1 MSIIDFFKKTE
12 TKQGLIAIAIFFV
25 ISIFYFSPL
34 LNKKVLQQSDTI
46 LVQGMSKNIEDFRKN
61 HNGQEPYWSTTMFS
75 GMPSYTISANYSG
88 NLIQYLKI
96 GLDLGLPHPIGILF
110 LGMTLFFFL
119 GRSLNIDT
127 WVSMGGAIAYG
138 LTTYH
143 ILIMEAGHYQKIYA
157 LMYAPGVI
165 AGLIWLYQKKWILG
179 SIFLFITLGLE
190 VYAAHVQMTYYL
202 LFVILPLLTY
212 FGIQAIIQ
220 KDYKNFL
227 ISTGLAG
234 TMAILSLV
242 INANNLYPL
251 YQYQKLSIRGAS
263 ELASTKEELKTG
275 GLDKDYAYAWSQG
288 RVELTT
294 FLIPNAVGGA
304 SGSELGKNSA
314 SFKVLSQV
322 TPNALEIL
330 KRWPTYWGDQS
341 FTSGPYYSGI
351 IILALAIL
359 ALYVVPSGLKFPLL
373 YATLLSL
380 LLALGKNSFSVTE
393 AFVILALPV
402 IAYFKPKN
410 LQISSDVYGTTVGL
424 GGSLLVF
431 AIAGDPNDAYR
442 FKDLFFD
449 YLPLYNKFRVPS
461 SMLVI
466 AQLAIPILAIL
477 GLFEFLKDNQQI
489 SKEEKLKKLY
499 FAFGIPIG
507 VIAILWLMPSILYGD
522 FSSAQDIDF
531 QNQLMNMTQ
540 GNKSLVDNIMNA
552 LREDR
557 ESMMK
562 ADAQRSLFFLLV
574 MGGILWAYVKGS
586 IQNVKVVMLSFAILT
601 FIDLYTLSRRYLNND
616 SYTPKKDYQMN
627 FQAREA
633 DEFLSQNDKSY
644 FRVFPLDRNPFNDG
658 RTVYH
663 LRSIGGYNAA
673 KIKRYQQMI
682 EKHLAGTLNPFVI
695 NMLNTK
701 YLITSKPLNSPQY
714 VAIQKTQDGEV
725 IYLNVMNNGPAW
737 FVNDVLVVNSPDEAL
752 DTLNS
757 LDTRNKAVIENKD
770 KSLLQNYSNSAID
783 SSEIIEIQIFDNN
796 YLKYK
801 SQSNEDRFAVFS
813 EIYYNRGWKA
823 FIDGREVP
831 ILQTNFVLRGL
842 NVPKGEHTIEFK
854 FEPEDVKF
862 GEMLSYIGSGIMILL
877 LIIGGYFFWKEQKTH
892 EQS

>member
-1 MSIIDFFKKTE
+1 MLIIDFFKKTE
-12 TKQGLIAIAIFFV
+12 TKQTLIAVVIFFV

-119 GRSLNIDT
+119 GRSLQVDT
-127 WVSMGGAIAYG
+127 WISIGGGIAYG

-157 LMYAPGVI
+157 LMYAPGVV
-165 AGLIWLYQKKWILG
+165 AGLVWLYSHRWILG
-179 SIFLFITLGLE
+179 SLFLFICLGLE
-190 VYAAHVQMTYYL
+190 IYAAHVQMTYYL
-202 LFVILPLLTY
+202 LFAVIPLVIY
-212 FGIQAIIQ
+212 FGYQSLKNNQFKKFLTASILACII
-220 KDYKNFL
+220 
-227 ISTGLAG
+227 SV
-234 TMAILSLV
+234 LSLI
-242 INANNLYPL
+242 INANNLLPL

-304 SGSELGKNSA
+304 SGSELGKNS
-314 SFKVLSQV
+314 SSYKVLSQV

-359 ALYVVPSGLKFPLL
+359 ALYVVPNGIKFPLL
-373 YATLLSL
+373 YATMLSF
-380 LLALGKNSFSVTE
+380 LLALGKNSFSVLE
-393 AFVILALPV
+393 ASILLALPV
-402 IAYFKPKN
+402 IANFKPKN
-410 LQISSDVYGTTVGL
+410 IQLSQDTYGTLVGL
-424 GGSLLVF
+424 GGTILVLL
-431 AIAGDPNDAYR
+431 IAGEPGDSYR

-466 AQLAIPILAIL
+466 AQLTLPLLAIL
-477 GLFEFLKDNQQI
+477 GLVYFLKESENI
-489 SKEEKLKKLY
+489 SDKEKIKKLY
-499 FAFGIPIG
+499 LSFGTLTGI
-507 VIAILWLMPSILYGD
+507 IALLWLMPSILYE
-522 FSSAQDIDF
+522 FTSAQDSEF
-531 QNQLMNMTQ
+531 QSQLMSMTQ
-540 GNKSLVDNIMNA
+540 GNKSLVENIMVA
-552 LREDR
+552 LKEDR
-557 ESMMK
+557 ESMMRS
-562 ADAQRSLFFLLV
+562 DALRSLFFLLV
-574 MGGILWAYVKGS
+574 FGGLLWAYVKKT
-586 IQNVKVVMLSFAILT
+586 IQNAKIVMISFALLT
-601 FIDLYTLSRRYLNND
+601 FIDLYSLSRRYLNNE
-616 SYTPKKDYQMN
+616 SYTPKKEYQNN
-627 FQAREA
+627 FQPREA
-633 DEFLSQNDKSY
+633 DEYINKIDRSY

-673 KIKRYQQMI
+673 KIKRYQQLI
-682 EKHLAGTLNPFVI
+682 EKHLASTLNPNVI

-714 VAIQKTQDGEV
+714 IALEKMQDGETV
-725 IYLNVMNNGPAW
+725 YMNIMNNGPAW
-737 FVNDVLVVNSPDEAL
+737 FVNDVMVVNTPDEAL
-752 DTLNS
+752 DTLTS
-757 LDTRNKAVIENKD
+757 LDTRTKAVIESKD
-770 KSLLQNYSNSAID
+770 KASLKSFSTASVDSN
-783 SSEIIEIQIFDNN
+783 EVIEVLVFDNN
-796 YLKYK
+796 YLKYQSK
-801 SQSNEDRFAVFS
+801 SNEDRFAVFS
-813 EIYYNRGWKA
+813 EVYYNRGWKA
-823 FIDGREVP
+823 FIDGKEAP
-831 ILQTNFVLRGL
+831 ILHTNFVLRGL
-842 NVPKGEHTIEFK
+842 NIPKGEHIIEFK
-854 FEPEDVKF
+854 FEPEDVKI
-862 GEMLSYIGSGIMILL
+862 GEMLSYIGSGLMLL
-877 LIIGGYFFWKEQKTH
+877 MVLFSFYFFWKQLKENEK
-892 EQS
+892 S